1 MPKFQVFAYIV
12 ESFHVCGYILAF
24 PSLEIAFRCSVTDGR
39 SHWKFHVK
47 SYRWW
52 YVDVEAIWWGTPSV
66 RVC

>member
-47 SYRWW
+47 SYR
-52 YVDVEAIWWGTPSV
+52 
-66 RVC
+66 